1 MKSALKTLTRIQKF
15 QIDEQRKILS
25 ELQEKQDILQAQL
38 EQLNRDFEQEKE
50 FARNNAGVGDF
61 GAYVK
66 RYMQQRENLEM
77 QIAVLEK
84 KIEHERDVMADMFK
98 EQKTYEIVDDQRTKR
113 AAKEE
118 EQKMQKVL
126 DEIGTN
132 SFLKNHKKIVQ
143 ATLLR
148 ICRALPDVLL

>member
-118 EQKMQKVL
+118 EQKNA
-126 DEIGTN
+126 E
-132 SFLKNHKKIVQ
+132 SS
-143 ATLLR
+143 
-148 ICRALPDVLL
+148 

>member
-98 EQKTYEIVDDQRTKR
+98 EQKTCEIVYDQRTKR
-113 AAKEE
+113 APKEA

-132 SFLKNHKKIVQ
+132 SFLKNHKK
-143 ATLLR
+143 
-148 ICRALPDVLL
+148 

>member
-113 AAKEE
+113 VAKEE

-132 SFLKNHKKIVQ
+132 SFLKNHKK
-143 ATLLR
+143 
-148 ICRALPDVLL
+148 

>member
-77 QIAVLEK
+77 QVAVLEK

-132 SFLKNHKKIVQ
+132 SCLNYFL
-143 ATLLR
+143 
-148 ICRALPDVLL
+148 

>member
-77 QIAVLEK
+77 QVAVLEK

-98 EQKTYEIVDDQRTKR
+98 EQKTYEIVDDRRTKR

-132 SFLKNHKKIVQ
+132 SFLKNHKK
-143 ATLLR
+143 
-148 ICRALPDVLL
+148 

>member
-50 FARNNAGVGDF
+50 FARNSAGVGDF

-132 SFLKNHKKIVQ
+132 SFLKNHKK
-143 ATLLR
+143 
-148 ICRALPDVLL
+148 

>member
-50 FARNNAGVGDF
+50 FARNNVGVGDF

-132 SFLKNHKKIVQ
+132 SFLKNHKK
-143 ATLLR
+143 
-148 ICRALPDVLL
+148 

>member
-98 EQKTYEIVDDQRTKR
+98 EQKIYEIVDDQRTKR

-132 SFLKNHKKIVQ
+132 SFLKNHKK
-143 ATLLR
+143 
-148 ICRALPDVLL
+148 

>member
-132 SFLKNHKKIVQ
+132 SFLKNHKK
-143 ATLLR
+143 
-148 ICRALPDVLL
+148 

>member
-118 EQKMQKVL
+118 EQKCRK
-126 DEIGTN
+126 
-132 SFLKNHKKIVQ
+132 FLMKLEPTVS
-143 ATLLR
+143 
-148 ICRALPDVLL
+148 

>member
-77 QIAVLEK
+77 QIAFFEK

-132 SFLKNHKKIVQ
+132 SFLKNHKK
-143 ATLLR
+143 
-148 ICRALPDVLL
+148 

>member
-1 MKSALKTLTRIQKF
+1 MKSALKTLARIQKF

-132 SFLKNHKKIVQ
+132 SFLKNHKK
-143 ATLLR
+143 
-148 ICRALPDVLL
+148 

>member
-84 KIEHERDVMADMFK
+84 KIEHERDVMAEMFK

-132 SFLKNHKKIVQ
+132 SFLKNHKK
-143 ATLLR
+143 
-148 ICRALPDVLL
+148 

>member
-15 QIDEQRKILS
+15 QIDEQRKVLS

-132 SFLKNHKKIVQ
+132 SFLKNHKK
-143 ATLLR
+143 
-148 ICRALPDVLL
+148 

>member
-98 EQKTYEIVDDQRTKR
+98 EQKTYEIVDDRRTKR

-132 SFLKNHKKIVQ
+132 SFLKNHKK
-143 ATLLR
+143 
-148 ICRALPDVLL
+148 

>member
-66 RYMQQRENLEM
+66 RYMQQCENLEM

-132 SFLKNHKKIVQ
+132 SFLKNHKK
-143 ATLLR
+143 
-148 ICRALPDVLL
+148 

>member
-50 FARNNAGVGDF
+50 FARNNAGEGDF

-132 SFLKNHKKIVQ
+132 SFLKNHKK
-143 ATLLR
+143 
-148 ICRALPDVLL
+148 

>member
-1 MKSALKTLTRIQKF
+1 MKSALKSLPRIQKF

-132 SFLKNHKKIVQ
+132 SFLKNHKK
-143 ATLLR
+143 
-148 ICRALPDVLL
+148 

>member
-1 MKSALKTLTRIQKF
+1 MPKWLEFRRVLFRSRIQKF

-132 SFLKNHKKIVQ
+132 SFLKNHKK
-143 ATLLR
+143 
-148 ICRALPDVLL
+148 

>member
-25 ELQEKQDILQAQL
+25 ELQEKQDILHAQL

-66 RYMQQRENLEM
+66 RYMQQRENLKM

-132 SFLKNHKKIVQ
+132 SFLKNHKK
-143 ATLLR
+143 
-148 ICRALPDVLL
+148 